1 MNDDRPRDA
10 ERTRPTSTDPVI
22 SFDGVSGGYNGV
34 EVISDVSLDVHSGD
48 IVGLL
53 GPNGVGKSTLLK
65 CAVGLLD
72 PLAGEVAIG
81 DRPVPVFDRDELAR
95 TVGYVPQHEPTNFP
109 RTVFQTVLMGR
120 KPHFGTR
127 PSARDRNVVS
137 TLLHRLSL
145 DEFAMRDVNALSGGQ
160 RQKVILARA
169 LAQEPRALVLDEPTS
184 DLDIRHEVEVLSL
197 LQREAP
203 NGLAILHAMHDLT
216 LAFRYSDRIVLLG
229 EDGVRTQGPPEAISA
244 AAISEV
250 YGIDV
255 SIHDVDGE
263 TLIVPTD
270 SPADPSL

>member
-1 MNDDRPRDA
+1 M
-10 ERTRPTSTDPVI
+10 TRNTSSPATPPTI
-22 SFDGVSGGYNGV
+22 SFDNVSAGYGGEAV
-34 EVISDVSLDVHSGD
+34 VSDISIDVHDGD

-53 GPNGVGKSTLLK
+53 GPNGIGKSTLLK

-72 PLAGEVAIG
+72 PLQGEVTLSG
-81 DRPVPVFDRDELAR
+81 QSVGSFDRDELAR
-95 TVGYVPQHEPTNFP
+95 NVGYVPQHEPTNFP
-109 RTVFQTVLMGR
+109 RTVFQAVLMGR

-127 PSARDRNVVS
+127 PQPRDRQVVA
-137 TLLHRLSL
+137 TLLHRLDL
-145 DEFAMRDVNALSGGQ
+145 ADLAMRDINSLSGGQ
-160 RQKVILARA
+160 HQKVILARV

-216 LAFRYSDRIVLLG
+216 LAVKYSDWIVLLG
-229 EDGVRTQGPPEAISA
+229 EDGVHTQGPPESLTA

-255 SIHDVDGE
+255 SLHDTEDGMVVIPAE
-263 TLIVPTD
+263 
-270 SPADPSL
+270 SPDKEML

>member
-1 MNDDRPRDA
+1 MTDGDA
-10 ERTRPTSTDPVI
+10 PSAAPTI
-22 SFDGVSGGYNGV
+22 SFDGVSGGYDGDAV
-34 EVISDVSLDVHSGD
+34 VADVSFDVHAGTV
-48 IVGLL
+48 VGLL

-72 PLAGEVAIG
+72 PVAGGVTVDG
-81 DRPVPVFDRDELAR
+81 RPVGAFDRDELAR
-95 TVGYVPQHEPTNFP
+95 LVGYVPQNEPTNFP

-127 PSARDRNVVS
+127 PRPRDRAVVA
-137 TLLHRLSL
+137 TLLQRLDL
-145 DEFAMRDVNALSGGQ
+145 DGFAMRDVNALSGGQ

-169 LAQEPRALVLDEPTS
+169 LAQEPAALVLDEPTS

-197 LQREAP
+197 LRREAP

-216 LAFRYSDRIVLLG
+216 LAFRYSDWIVLLG
-229 EDGVRTQGPPEAISA
+229 EDGVRTQGPPGKIPAEAISA
-244 AAISEV
+244 A

-255 SIHDVDGE
+255 SVHEVEGD

-270 SPADPSL
+270 TPDGPSP